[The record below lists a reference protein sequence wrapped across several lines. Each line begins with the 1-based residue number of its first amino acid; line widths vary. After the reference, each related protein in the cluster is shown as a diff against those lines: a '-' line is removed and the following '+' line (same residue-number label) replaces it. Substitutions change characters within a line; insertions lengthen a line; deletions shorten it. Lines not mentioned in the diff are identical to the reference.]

1 MRDHGGD
8 LARVQ
13 AVYGVG
19 DWLDLSTGIN
29 PVAYPM
35 PPLPLAAL
43 TRLPENRTLMA
54 LEQTAQACYGT
65 TAPIVALSGAQAAI
79 QLVPRLRT
87 PGQARVLGPTYN
99 EHAGALAA
107 QGWQVQQVHSAEAL
121 AGADL
126 AVVVNPNNPDGRV
139 LPPAQL
145 LALRDRVGLLIVDE
159 SFVDVTPE
167 ASLAAQMTEAEER
180 MILLRSFGKFFGL
193 AGLRLGFAIA
203 GAGPA
208 RALRDM
214 AGPWAVSGPAL
225 VAGCAALADS
235 GWHIAARARLAQDAP
250 RLDAVAARAGWALVG
265 GTDLFRTYH
274 TPDAKAAQAQ
284 LAQGHVWSRIFPY
297 SDHWLRLGLPAPTG
311 WGQVERAILATGA
324 A

>member
-1 MRDHGGD
+1 
-8 LARVQ
+8 
-13 AVYGVG
+13 
-19 DWLDLSTGIN
+19 
-29 PVAYPM
+29 
-35 PPLPLAAL
+35 
-43 TRLPENRTLMA
+43 
-54 LEQTAQACYGT
+54 
-65 TAPIVALSGAQAAI
+65 
-79 QLVPRLRT
+79 
-87 PGQARVLGPTYN
+87 
-99 EHAGALAA
+99 
-107 QGWQVQQVHSAEAL
+107 
-121 AGADL
+121 
-126 AVVVNPNNPDGRV
+126 
-139 LPPAQL
+139 
-145 LALRDRVGLLIVDE
+145 
-159 SFVDVTPE
+159 
-167 ASLAAQMTEAEER
+167 MTEAEER